1 MHDDHPSRRR
11 SRKSR
16 LRPRER
22 AVLTGLALVAIGF
35 LGVDRWFYEA
45 VSVRFNTPDS
55 AVDLD
60 PYRATKPLWGAVRF
74 FGSFGGGLAAC
85 IAIAALRRR
94 GWRYAVAALAA
105 IAFVGLSVNLL
116 QTLIGRQRP
125 NQSDSAWRFSPSRSL
140 FRSPTTFPSGEVAV
154 AFALATVVSRKLHV
168 FGPVLFGLAIL
179 VGLAR
184 LLPGMHYVS
193 DVAAGAACGCWLGAL
208 SYRWALHFVRRLG
221 TSQRNA
227 SR

>member
-1 MHDDHPSRRR
+1 M
-11 SRKSR
+11 
-16 LRPRER
+16 
-22 AVLTGLALVAIGF
+22 AVFVGLALVSIGF

-45 VSVRFNTPDS
+45 VSVRFNTPDN

-74 FGSFGGGLAAC
+74 FGSFGGVLVAC
-85 IAIAALRRR
+85 IAIAVLRRR
-94 GWRYAVAALAA
+94 GWRYAVAAFAA

-116 QTLIGRQRP
+116 QPLIGRPRP
-125 NQSDSAWRFSPSRSL
+125 NQSASAWTFSPRWSL
-140 FRSPTTFPSGEVAV
+140 FRTPTTFPSGEVAV
-154 AFALATVVSRKLHV
+154 AFALATVVSRKFHG
-168 FGPVLFGLAIL
+168 FGPLLFGLAIL

-184 LLPGMHYVS
+184 LLPGMHYLS

-208 SYRWALHFVRRLG
+208 YYQCTLRLVRRQG
-221 TSQRNA
+221 TPRRNA